1 MDINNY
7 NRDYLLRNLIVSGLY
22 VKAYENKY
30 ERTDYMYCIDNGLV
44 YDEEQH
50 KIFGC
55 KLDAYKD
62 IYIKDLENYVNF
74 ICENNDIDLDDLKLY
89 YKEKLKND

>member
-7 NRDYLLRNLIVSGLY
+7 NRDYLLRNLLVSGLY
-22 VKAYENKY
+22 VKAYEDKY
-30 ERTDYMYCIDNGLV
+30 ECTDYMYCIDNGLV

-50 KIFGC
+50 QRLGY

-62 IYIKDLENYVNF
+62 IYIKDLENYVKF
-74 ICENNDIDLDDLKLY
+74 ICENNDIDLDELKLY

>member
-1 MDINNY
+1 M
-7 NRDYLLRNLIVSGLY
+7 LGSGLQ
-22 VKAYENKY
+22 VKAYEDKY

-50 KIFGC
+50 QRLGY

-62 IYIKDLENYVNF
+62 IYIKDLETYVNCM
-74 ICENNDIDLDDLKLY
+74 CENKDIDLDDLKLSD
-89 YKEKLKND
+89 KEKLEND

>member
-7 NRDYLLRNLIVSGLY
+7 NRDYLLRNLLVSGLY
-22 VKAYENKY
+22 VKAYEDKY

-50 KIFGC
+50 QRLGY

-89 YKEKLKND
+89 YKEKLKK

>member
-7 NRDYLLRNLIVSGLY
+7 NRDYLLRNLLVSGLY
-22 VKAYENKY
+22 VKAYEDKY

-50 KIFGC
+50 QRLGY

>member
-7 NRDYLLRNLIVSGLY
+7 DYLLRNVVLSGIQ
-22 VKAYENKY
+22 VKAYEDKY
-30 ERTDYMYCIDNGLV
+30 ERTDYMYCIDNGFV
-44 YDEEQH
+44 YDEENHQ
-50 KIFGC
+50 
-55 KLDAYKD
+55 KLGYKLEACKD

-89 YKEKLKND
+89 

>member
-22 VKAYENKY
+22 VKAHEDKY
-30 ERTDYMYCIDNGLV
+30 ERTDYTYCIDNGLV

-50 KIFGC
+50 QRLGY

>member
-7 NRDYLLRNLIVSGLY
+7 NRDYLLRNVLVAGLQ
-22 VKAYENKY
+22 VKAYEDKY

-50 KIFGC
+50 QRLGY

-89 YKEKLKND
+89 YKEKLEND

>member
-7 NRDYLLRNLIVSGLY
+7 DRDYLLRNVLVAGLQ
-22 VKAYENKY
+22 VKAYEDKY
-30 ERTDYMYCIDNGLV
+30 ERTDYMYCIENGLE
-44 YDEEQH
+44 YDVEQH
-50 KIFGC
+50 LRLGY

-62 IYIKDLENYVNF
+62 IYIKDLEDFVNC

-89 YKEKLKND
+89 YKEKLEND

>member
-7 NRDYLLRNLIVSGLY
+7 DYLLRNVVVAGLQ
-22 VKAYENKY
+22 VKAYEDKY
-30 ERTDYMYCIDNGLV
+30 ERTDYIYCTENGLE
-44 YDEEQH
+44 YDKEQH
-50 KIFGC
+50 QSLGY

-62 IYIKDLENYVNF
+62 IYIKDLEDYVKC

-89 YKEKLKND
+89 YKEKLEND

>member
-7 NRDYLLRNLIVSGLY
+7 DYLLRNVVMSGIQ
-22 VKAYENKY
+22 VKAYEDKY
-30 ERTDYMYCIDNGLV
+30 ERTDYMYCIDNGFV
-44 YDEEQH
+44 YDEENHQ
-50 KIFGC
+50 
-55 KLDAYKD
+55 KLGYKLEACKD

>member
-7 NRDYLLRNLIVSGLY
+7 NRDYLLRNVLVAGLQ
-22 VKAYENKY
+22 VKAYEDKY
-30 ERTDYMYCIDNGLV
+30 ERTDYMYCIENGLE

-50 KIFGC
+50 KILGG

-62 IYIKDLENYVNF
+62 IYIKDLEDFVNS

>member
-7 NRDYLLRNLIVSGLY
+7 NRDYLLRNVIVSGLY
-22 VKAYENKY
+22 VKVFEDKY
-30 ERTDYMYCIDNGLV
+30 ERTDYMYCIENGLE

-50 KIFGC
+50 QKLGY

-62 IYIKDLENYVNF
+62 LYIRDLENYVNF

-89 YKEKLKND
+89 YKEKLEDD

>member
-7 NRDYLLRNLIVSGLY
+7 DFLLRNVVMSGIQ
-22 VKAYENKY
+22 VKAYEDKY
-30 ERTDYMYCIDNGLV
+30 ERTDYMYCIDNGFV
-44 YDEEQH
+44 YDEENHQ
-50 KIFGC
+50 KFGY
-55 KLDAYKD
+55 KLEACKD

-89 YKEKLKND
+89 YKEKLKK